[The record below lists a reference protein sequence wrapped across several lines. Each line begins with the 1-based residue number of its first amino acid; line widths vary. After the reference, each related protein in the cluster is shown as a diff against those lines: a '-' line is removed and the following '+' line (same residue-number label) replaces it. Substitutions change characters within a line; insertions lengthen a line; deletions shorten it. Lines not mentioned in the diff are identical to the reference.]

1 MQCANPSCGCE
12 APYLRD
18 GSLHLLELEASANPR
33 LEGAERG
40 FPMHSSPQK
49 YFWLCGECTKMF
61 SITKWTPSGVVLT
74 PRMQQTSTID
84 QVSPQMA
91 DLPSAARGRSR
102 LSFQFARWKSPQ
114 QQRA

>member
-18 GSLHLLELEASANPR
+18 GSLHFLELEASANRR
-33 LEGAERG
+33 LEGGEGG

-49 YFWLCGECTKMF
+49 YFWLCGDCTSVF
-61 SITKWTPSGVVLT
+61 SITKWTPSGIVLT
-74 PRMQQTSTID
+74 PRKRGLSTID
-84 QVSPQMA
+84 RVSSQTT
-91 DLPSAARGRSR
+91 DSAAGSTRS
-102 LSFQFARWKSPQ
+102 SFHFVRWKSPQ